1 MRDRLPTPRASQ
13 HLNMDEVDRHLVAM
27 LCENARLPATTLAKR
42 LGVTRTTVQN
52 RLARLERDGVITGY
66 TLRLRPPVDGQSI
79 RALMTISSD
88 GHKASEVLRALQG
101 NPNVAA
107 LYMTNGRWDIVA
119 EIRVETLELFESAL
133 REIRKLTG
141 IAQSETSILLS
152 THKR

>member
-1 MRDRLPTPRASQ
+1 
-13 HLNMDEVDRHLVAM
+13 
-27 LCENARLPATTLAKR
+27 
-42 LGVTRTTVQN
+42 
-52 RLARLERDGVITGY
+52 
-66 TLRLRPPVDGQSI
+66 
-79 RALMTISSD
+79 
-88 GHKASEVLRALQG
+88 LRALQG